1 MLQLESTQ
9 VGRWRE
15 GGWVCSGVFF
25 RLLQKQ
31 PKEGPA
37 QGDEAA
43 DKECLSGMKLRE
55 MQGCGICTAQLET
68 QTRVLI

>member
-15 GGWVCSGVFF
+15 GGWVC

-43 DKECLSGMKLRE
+43 DKECLSGMKLR
-55 MQGCGICTAQLET
+55 
-68 QTRVLI
+68 